1 MRSFDSPKT
10 LQECAMY
17 SPNSPFA
24 EKLTEDNA
32 ALVMV
37 DHQTGLFQFLPS
49 VEPMKLRHGVLA
61 LAEVGKR
68 FSLPTVLTTSWAQGP
83 NGPTMPEL
91 TAMFPDHPVTERDTV
106 DVWSHAETVKAIRA
120 TGRKKLIIAALDTT
134 TCLSFAAIGAVR
146 AGFDAYAVVD
156 ASSTFD
162 ELNQQAAMHRLASA
176 GVVVTTWVP
185 VLAELAANTVRNG
198 VHIADLL
205 TSHTGSYAGA
215 FSNFAMTARNAS
227 VVQAQLQAARAASD
241 AWR

>member
-1 MRSFDSPKT
+1 
-10 LQECAMY
+10 MY
-17 SPNSPFA
+17 ATNSPFA
-24 EKLTEDNA
+24 EKLTTENS

-49 VEPMKLRHGVLA
+49 VEPMKLRNNVIA
-61 LAEVGKR
+61 LAEIGKR

-91 TAMFPDHPVTERDTV
+91 SAMFPTHVVTERDTV
-106 DVWSHAETVKAIRA
+106 DIWDHADTVKAIRA

-185 VLAELAANTVRNG
+185 ILAELAANTIKNG

-205 TSHTGSYAGA
+205 TAHTGSYAGA
-215 FSNFAMTARNAS
+215 FANFAATARNAE
-227 VVQAQLQAARAASD
+227 VVQTQLNAARGAS
-241 AWR
+241 RNLS

>member
-1 MRSFDSPKT
+1 
-10 LQECAMY
+10 MY
-17 SPNSPFA
+17 PPTSPFA
-24 EKLTEDNA
+24 EKLTTENA
-32 ALVMV
+32 ALLLV

-49 VEPMKLRHGVLA
+49 VEPMKLRHNVIA

-68 FSLPTVLTTSWAQGP
+68 FALPTVLTTSWAQGP

-91 TAMFPDHPVTERDTV
+91 TALFPKHVVTERDTV
-106 DVWSHAETVKAIRA
+106 DVWDHAETVKAIRA

-185 VLAELAANTVRNG
+185 ILAELAANTIKNG

-205 TSHTGSYAGA
+205 TAHTGSYAGA
-215 FSNFAMTARNAS
+215 FSNFAATAKNAPM
-227 VVQAQLQAARAASD
+227 VQEQLQAARKALD
-241 AWR
+241 LGH